1 MFDKIK
7 ENAREVLS
15 GSNPENDL
23 RACLH
28 ADHVDVGKMISRLL
42 SSDDD
47 DMRDLS
53 KRQNVLS
60 QLVIALT
67 AHARAEEEIVY
78 DRLRTEPELGLP
90 IREAFREHEDIETHL
105 NELSSMALNDSRF
118 LDVLRQLKVVV
129 DSHVH
134 DEENQVLPRA
144 ESLLGKEVLANLI
157 PSFNTRKANL
167 MRQLKGDQ
175 DLGRAA
181 RTPVDPMSESSSQY

>member
-7 ENAREVLS
+7 ENAREVLT
-15 GSNPENDL
+15 GSTPENDL

-28 ADHVDVGKMISRLL
+28 ADHADVDKMISQLM

-47 DMRDLS
+47 DLIRRE
-53 KRQNVLS
+53 KILS
-60 QLVIALT
+60 QLVISLS

-78 DRLRTEPELGLP
+78 DRLRTEPELGVP
-90 IREAFREHEDIETHL
+90 MREAFREHEDIETCL
-105 NELSSMALNDSRF
+105 NELSGMPPNDPRF
-118 LDVLRQLKVVV
+118 HEVLTQLKAAV

-175 DLGRAA
+175 DLGRVMRA
-181 RTPVDPMSESSSQY
+181 PIDPMNESSSQY